1 MSTLVTTGK
10 ICRRGPVASYE
21 TPVLGG
27 FTESLML
34 RHLQTRT
41 ERRPRF
47 GRLMTLLLGTPQR
60 PDTINTEILRRER
73 RELPGRRAE
82 LTAPRSR

>member
-1 MSTLVTTGK
+1 MSTAE
-10 ICRRGPVASYE
+10 ICRRGPAPVAPYE

-41 ERRPRF
+41 ERRPRL
-47 GRLMTLLLGTPQR
+47 GRLKTLLLGTPRR
-60 PDTINTEILRRER
+60 PAYTTTTEILRRER
-73 RELPGRRAE
+73 RGLPGPRPE